1 MKGLHFLYLKN
12 RAMPASPLHGIGGGR
27 KIFRT
32 YISLLM
38 PHLFLI
44 FAIVLIFACSGTNP
58 VLESQK
64 TKVAQAQK
72 TLREELIRLQTL
84 RDSLQSEIRR
94 NIALGIPKEQ
104 AEQIEHTRIKI
115 QETIVVASER
125 NLVAQRALLDSLT
138 KYAP

>member
-1 MKGLHFLYLKN
+1 MPRILLYFT
-12 RAMPASPLHGIGGGR
+12 I
-27 KIFRT
+27 I
-32 YISLLM
+32 
-38 PHLFLI
+38 
-44 FAIVLIFACSGTNP
+44 LIFACSGTNP

-64 TKVAQAQK
+64 MKVSQAQK
-72 TLREELIRLQTL
+72 TLSEERIRLQTL

-125 NLVAQRALLDSLT
+125 NLMAQQALLDSLT
-138 KYAP
+138 KYSP

>member
-1 MKGLHFLYLKN
+1 MPRFL
-12 RAMPASPLHGIGGGR
+12 
-27 KIFRT
+27 
-32 YISLLM
+32 
-38 PHLFLI
+38 LF
-44 FAIVLIFACSGTNP
+44 FAITLIFACSGTNP

-72 TLREELIRLQTL
+72 TLREERIRLQTL

-115 QETIVVASER
+115 QETIVAASER
-125 NLVAQRALLDSLT
+125 NLAAQQALLDSLI
-138 KYAP
+138 KYSP